1 LIFFLFWYKQKGC
14 VIKTFVALLTLFPV
28 KVFNILIWAN
38 FYDKRDI
45 KNVNKNVET

>member
-1 LIFFLFWYKQKGC
+1 MYRISMM
-14 VIKTFVALLTLFPV
+14 IKYTINYFGQLY
-28 KVFNILIWAN
+28 IWAN